1 MRKRVYIFFA
11 FMLLS
16 IVACTNIHD
25 PNLSVE
31 VHISELSKKE
41 FRMVGTKGFDHPTIN
56 DFRKFTL
63 DVKMDP
69 TDEITART
77 IHIPNGLERVINTI
91 DRERYSYGGGFE
103 QDNKGENFAKY
114 RQEFVFYSKGLSESD
129 IKKAFDSAVIR
140 VSWVDRKTVTKE
152 FVIGDIIQFN

>member
-1 MRKRVYIFFA
+1 MRQHMYVLFA
-11 FMLLS
+11 CMLLS
-16 IVACTNIHD
+16 LVACTNIQD

-31 VHISELSKKE
+31 VHISKLTKKE

-63 DVKMDP
+63 DVNMEH
-69 TDEITART
+69 TDEITSRT
-77 IHIPNGLERVINTI
+77 IRIPNGLEEVINTI

-129 IKKAFDSAVIR
+129 MKKAFDPAVIR
-140 VSWVDRKTVTKE
+140 VSWVEQKTVTKE